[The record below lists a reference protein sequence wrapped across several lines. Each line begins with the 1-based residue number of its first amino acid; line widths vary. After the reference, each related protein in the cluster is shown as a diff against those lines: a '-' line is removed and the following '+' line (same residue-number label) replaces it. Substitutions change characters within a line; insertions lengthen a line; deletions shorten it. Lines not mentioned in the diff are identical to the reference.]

1 MKVIEE
7 KTIFEVSISVAFD
20 AERNISLH
28 SATQKHRGERAIDG
42 VKSGLIENG
51 QEVEWEA
58 IHFGIKQRLRVK
70 ITHMDKPKYF
80 RDEQISGA
88 FKTYSHEHFFREIE
102 PNKTEKT
109 DLMVIEAPFG
119 FIGKIAEILFL
130 NRYMSK
136 FLRKKNQALKAIIE
150 NK

>member
-1 MKVIEE
+1 MIKIEE
-7 KTIFEVSISVAFD
+7 KIIFEVPIAVAFD

-28 SATQKHRGERAIDG
+28 STTQKHRGERAIDE
-42 VKSGLIENG
+42 VTSGLIENG

-70 ITHMDKPKYF
+70 ITQMDKPKYF

-88 FKTYSHEHFFREIE
+88 FKTLSHEHFFREIE
-102 PNKTEKT
+102 PNKTEKI
-109 DLMVIEAPFG
+109 DIMVIEAPFG

-130 NRYMSK
+130 KRYMSK
-136 FLRKKNQALKAIIE
+136 FLRKKNQALKSIIE

>member
-7 KTIFEVSISVAFD
+7 KTIFEVPISVAFD